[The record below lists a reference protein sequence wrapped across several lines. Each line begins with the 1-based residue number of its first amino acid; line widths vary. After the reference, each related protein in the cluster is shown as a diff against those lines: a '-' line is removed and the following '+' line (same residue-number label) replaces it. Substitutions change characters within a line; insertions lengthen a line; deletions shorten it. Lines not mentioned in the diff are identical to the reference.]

1 MAHMAVHG
9 EVRTGSAL
17 TSTLWVAAA
26 LIAMF
31 SVFIING
38 RPLFYFDSMWY
49 VAQGDTALRQLGVK
63 GESPLHDRNQM
74 LKAAAAKAAT
84 EGAATAQPAGAAATE
99 IAAENTVDGS
109 RSAAYSLISGLL
121 ARLGFLEGLI
131 ALNVVAVLLS
141 VWLPMRLAQRQL
153 GLHVSLAQ
161 MVCLPII
168 VASLGSLPF
177 FVAYLMPDT
186 FAPVLILCVATL
198 TVFGRSMRWWEALLA
213 IALGAFA
220 VVSHLSH
227 LAIVALLVPASA
239 LVAVIL
245 SRPRWWLP
253 PALVLVILGIG
264 FAEQSMLRT
273 AAKEVAQSDVIIKPY
288 ITARLIQ
295 DGPGLRY
302 LERNCPNDTIAT
314 CKLYDALQLSDDP
327 YRLTATHIVFETSAR
342 LGSFRLMTPQ
352 DQKRVAEAQIPF
364 FFDVLFD
371 APLDTTLAFVKNMLI
386 QSRWVSVEMTLQTDK
401 MIAQHAGVA
410 GLATGAFT
418 HGRLTR
424 DLGWYGAVTTMQHML
439 YLVSLAVTAV
449 LLFWPH
455 RVPGRIKAL
464 AVMLLFGI
472 LANALVCGG
481 ISQPATRYG
490 ARVIWL
496 LPLAATIL
504 VLFFRR
510 AQQFVTSAE
519 VRR

>member
-1 MAHMAVHG
+1 MAHAVVDQ
-9 EVRTGSAL
+9 EVRAGSAFR
-17 TSTLWVAAA
+17 SALWIAAA
-26 LIAMF
+26 FIAMF

-38 RPLFYFDSMWY
+38 RPLFYFDTMWY

-63 GESPLHDRNQM
+63 GESPLSGRNQM
-74 LKAAAAKAAT
+74 LKAQAEKS
-84 EGAATAQPAGAAATE
+84 GADTPARTGASEVT
-99 IAAENTVDGS
+99 AENTVDGS
-109 RSAAYSLISGLL
+109 RSATYALISGIL
-121 ARLGFLEGLI
+121 ARLGFLEGLTLLS
-131 ALNVVAVLLS
+131 AVAVMLS

-153 GLHVSLAQ
+153 GLHISLAQ

-186 FAPVLILCVATL
+186 FAPVLILSIATL

-213 IALGAFA
+213 IAIGSFA
-220 VVSHLSH
+220 IVSHLSH
-227 LAIVALLVPASA
+227 LAIAALLVPASA
-239 LVAVIL
+239 LVAVIQ
-245 SRPRWWLP
+245 SRRRWWLP
-253 PALVLVILGIG
+253 PALVLAVVGIG
-264 FAEQSMLRT
+264 FAEQSLLRT
-273 AAKEVAQSDVIIKPY
+273 AAREVADSDVIIKPY

-302 LERNCPNDTIAT
+302 LEQHCPDPAIAT

-327 YRLTATHIVFETSAR
+327 YRLTATHIVFETSER
-342 LGSFRLMTPQ
+342 LGSFRLMSPQ
-352 DQKRVAEAQIPF
+352 DQKAVAENQIPF
-364 FFDVLFD
+364 FFDVLRA
-371 APLDTTLAFVKNMLI
+371 APVDTTLAFVKNMLI
-386 QSRWVSVEMTLQTDK
+386 QSHWVSVEMTLPTDK
-401 MIAQHAGVA
+401 IVAQNAGVS
-410 GLATGAFT
+410 GLASGPFE

-424 DLGWYGAVTTMQHML
+424 NLAWFGPVTTMQNML
-439 YLVSLAVTAV
+439 YLVSLAVIAV
-449 LLFWPH
+449 LLLWPR
-455 RVPGRIKAL
+455 RVPGKIKAL

-510 AQQFVTSAE
+510 AQQFVTANGG
-519 VRR
+519 RA